1 MPDRAYL
8 HPIDPELLPG
18 ARNARIPMYG
28 FLTGAKKSIAKR
40 RTKANSAAAASTMP
54 AQLSQFW
61 K

>member
-1 MPDRAYL
+1 
-8 HPIDPELLPG
+8 
-18 ARNARIPMYG
+18 MYG
-28 FLTGAKKSIAKR
+28 FFTRAKKSIAKR